1 MSLHPAAVTGA
12 TAGCHE
18 PQTRTIGASM
28 GTIAG
33 TAVDA
38 LTDALEASENDPVTH
53 IQELDNP
60 DLIRLWAALRCSLPR
75 GCANTKSL
83 YVATVAEYRR
93 RMSL

>member
-1 MSLHPAAVTGA
+1 METV
-12 TAGCHE
+12 
-18 PQTRTIGASM
+18 
-28 GTIAG
+28 AG

-38 LTDALEASENDPVTH
+38 LTDALEASENDPVTY
-53 IQELDNP
+53 IQGLGDP

-75 GCANTKSL
+75 GCTNIKSL